1 MDRIYTIR
9 TPEMVAFEFR
19 LAGLGSRFLAWT
31 VDSLCLAAA
40 LAFVAFVGCIVVG
53 VSAAARSPLFDL
65 TGLGAAAG
73 LLLLF
78 AVYQGY
84 FMFFEWLWSGKTP
97 GKRYMGLR
105 VIQDNGTRIAP
116 FQAIARNLLRI
127 FDSLAPLYGVGAAVA
142 GATARVQRLGD
153 LVAGTIVVREER
165 ETTLPKVKALARER
179 QIAFLDDPQLAR
191 LLARRLTKAERELL
205 IDAARRA
212 DEIALAVRGPL
223 FEGLARHFAARLE
236 LARDAH
242 LSDEK
247 LVQNLARALL
257 AAERGI

>member
-19 LAGLGSRFLAWT
+19 LAGLGSRFLAWS
-31 VDSLCLAAA
+31 VDMVFLAIM
-40 LAFVAFVGCIVVG
+40 LFTITIGGCIVGAVGLFTNMNFSG
-53 VSAAARSPLFDL
+53 VSFALLIAA
-65 TGLGAAAG
+65 
-73 LLLLF
+73 LF
-78 AVYQGY
+78 AIYQGY
-84 FMFFEWLWSGKTP
+84 FMFFEWLWSGRTP
-97 GKRYMGLR
+97 GKRYLGLR
-105 VIQDNGTRIAP
+105 VIQDNGTRLAT

-165 ETTLPKVKALARER
+165 ETKLPKVAALAQER
-179 QIAFLDDPQLAR
+179 QIAFAGDPQLAQ
-191 LLARRLTKAERELL
+191 LFARRLTKAERELL

-223 FEGLARHFAARLE
+223 FERLAKHFAERLE
-236 LARDAH
+236 IARDPH

-247 LVQNLARALL
+247 IVQNLARALVQ
-257 AAERGI
+257 AERGI